1 MCLANTKIKR
11 KSYETS
17 LEGGRVDRVRG
28 GKMSGRYVIRLHY
41 INVKPSRDN
50 FNLKMSLKGYS
61 IVVDH
66 WLTCTRFYSQP
77 SVQKKKK
84 DRESTFTPPTN
95 DRFPSAVPCIPGS
108 TVSFL
113 IAN

>member
-17 LEGGRVDRVRG
+17 LEGGRLDRVRG
-28 GKMSGRYVIRLHY
+28 GKMSGRCVIRLHY
-41 INVKPSRDN
+41 INVKPSRNN

-66 WLTCTRFYSQP
+66 WLTCTRFYIQP
-77 SVQKKKK
+77 SVQKRKRQRKYIY
-84 DRESTFTPPTN
+84 ST
-95 DRFPSAVPCIPGS
+95 D
-108 TVSFL
+108 
-113 IAN
+113 